1 MSQNLMSQSPDTRNV
16 SIVLRPN
23 TRFSIKPYSIHTIG
37 GLEFALCPFAYPSTA
52 ARGYSVTHT
61 GVNAYEVSSGLEVI
75 GYGMSYG
82 EGTSC
87 PTREEA
93 EETIL
98 ARLRERIE
106 CVRHV
111 LTTSTEEQ
119 RAAARFIDIRK
130 IAPGTVS
137 VSLTR
142 N

>member
-1 MSQNLMSQSPDTRNV
+1 MSQKIMSQSSSERDV
-16 SIVLRPN
+16 SLVLRANCRVPV
-23 TRFSIKPYSIHTIG
+23 KPYSIHVIG
-37 GLEFALCPFAYPSTA
+37 GLEFALCPFVYPSTA

-82 EGTSC
+82 ESTSC

-93 EETIL
+93 EEAVL

-111 LTTSTEEQ
+111 LTTSTEEE
-119 RAAARFIDIRK
+119 RAAARFIDIRQ
-130 IAPGTVS
+130 ISPGTVS